1 MLFQDFD
8 VYFKSEQDKEEKL
21 LYAFMSLEKIP
32 DSVFWVD
39 DEGNLSFV
47 NEAACRTLG
56 YTREELL
63 TFNIRDFDPIV
74 AGGINQSIIECV
86 DVDYGGLSL
95 FRTFHK
101 HKDGHLIP
109 VEVLSTV
116 RQLVGNKYLATSIV
130 RDITDRIQVEEE
142 LKETYNRLEVL
153 YNIYQATTSEKNI
166 NRLIRQAAD
175 IMKSTF
181 EFDAFV
187 FYFYDD
193 YLQSSALYYTLGLPK
208 EIIRKIEILPQYV
221 GFIGQSLTSGFV
233 AYSKYTEKTEI
244 DENIKQLFLDYG
256 FTDEMA
262 FPIMF
267 EQKTIGGIGLI
278 NKHNKPFK
286 AKDKELLQAVCGQ
299 LSTVIQ
305 NLKLIHSLSKELKEH
320 KRTTEALKKV
330 NAELEKSAFTD
341 QLTNIWNRRCFLK
354 NSAIEIERSRR
365 NKYPLSLLLLDI
377 DHFKLINDNYGH
389 QAGDQALIE
398 FANLLRDNI
407 RSFDSLARW
416 GGEEFLILA
425 PHLRAGNAVQYADR
439 LRELI
444 AEHPFQE
451 VGEITA
457 SIGVAELA
465 NTDNIDSWIK
475 KVDNALYRA
484 KEQGRNRVEFNGVVI
499 L

>member
-74 AGGINQSIIECV
+74 AGGINQNIIEY
-86 DVDYGGLSL
+86 VDYGGLSL

-130 RDITDRIQVEEE
+130 RDITDRVQVEEE

-187 FYFYDD
+187 FTFMMTTCKDRRYIIRLDCPKK
-193 YLQSSALYYTLGLPK
+193 SSAK
-208 EIIRKIEILPQYV
+208 
-221 GFIGQSLTSGFV
+221 
-233 AYSKYTEKTEI
+233 
-244 DENIKQLFLDYG
+244 
-256 FTDEMA
+256 
-262 FPIMF
+262 
-267 EQKTIGGIGLI
+267 
-278 NKHNKPFK
+278 
-286 AKDKELLQAVCGQ
+286 
-299 LSTVIQ
+299 
-305 NLKLIHSLSKELKEH
+305 
-320 KRTTEALKKV
+320 
-330 NAELEKSAFTD
+330 
-341 QLTNIWNRRCFLK
+341 
-354 NSAIEIERSRR
+354 
-365 NKYPLSLLLLDI
+365 
-377 DHFKLINDNYGH
+377 
-389 QAGDQALIE
+389 
-398 FANLLRDNI
+398 
-407 RSFDSLARW
+407 
-416 GGEEFLILA
+416 
-425 PHLRAGNAVQYADR
+425 
-439 LRELI
+439 
-444 AEHPFQE
+444 
-451 VGEITA
+451 
-457 SIGVAELA
+457 
-465 NTDNIDSWIK
+465 
-475 KVDNALYRA
+475 
-484 KEQGRNRVEFNGVVI
+484 
-499 L
+499 